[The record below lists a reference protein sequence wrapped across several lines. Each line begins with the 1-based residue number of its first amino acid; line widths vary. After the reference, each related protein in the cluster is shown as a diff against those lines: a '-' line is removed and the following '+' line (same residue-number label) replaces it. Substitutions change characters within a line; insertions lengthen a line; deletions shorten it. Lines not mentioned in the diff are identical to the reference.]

1 MINKWIERLIA
12 FVGIAALLAYCFGIL
27 ARYAFTWL
35 VPDWTEEVTVYAL
48 LWGMLLA
55 GGLLVDRERHL
66 SAGVMHLAAPRLA
79 PYLDRIGLV
88 IALLFC
94 LFLTWQGVELVRL
107 ELRLEEVSRSRL
119 QLPLAYVY
127 AIFPFAMAY
136 MAYRY
141 AIKILFTPI
150 HAPSH
155 SGIEEPVRK

>member
-141 AIKILFTPI
+141 VIKILFTPI

-155 SGIEEPVRK
+155 GAIEEPVRK

>member
-27 ARYAFTWL
+27 ARYVFTWL

-119 QLPLAYVY
+119 QLPLAAIY

-141 AIKILFTPI
+141 VIKILFTPI

-155 SGIEEPVRK
+155 GAIEEPVRK

>member
-1 MINKWIERLIA
+1 MINKWIERVIA
-12 FVGIAALLAYCFGIL
+12 LVGIAALLAYCFGIL

-136 MAYRY
+136 MSYRY

-150 HAPSH
+150 HAPSQG
-155 SGIEEPVRK
+155 SIEEPVRK

>member
-1 MINKWIERLIA
+1 
-12 FVGIAALLAYCFGIL
+12 
-27 ARYAFTWL
+27 
-35 VPDWTEEVTVYAL
+35 
-48 LWGMLLA
+48 MLLA

-94 LFLTWQGVELVRL
+94 LILTWQGIELVRL

-119 QLPLAYVY
+119 QIPLAYVY
-127 AIFPFAMAY
+127 AIFPVAMAY

-141 AIKILFTPI
+141 VIKILFTPI
-150 HAPSH
+150 HAPAQDH
-155 SGIEEPVRK
+155 AEDLVRK